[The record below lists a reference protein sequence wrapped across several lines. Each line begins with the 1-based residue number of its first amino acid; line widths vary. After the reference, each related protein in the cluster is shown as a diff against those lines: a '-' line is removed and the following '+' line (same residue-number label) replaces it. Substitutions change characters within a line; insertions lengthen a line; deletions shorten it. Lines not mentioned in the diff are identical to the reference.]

1 MAKESRAKST
11 MGGGK
16 HSSHKSKKSH
26 KVHRMHVS
34 RGPAGGF
41 TTQHEAEP
49 GEDGMPGA
57 MSDPHPVND
66 MAALQQHMEEHMGDQ
81 PPMPQQAAPAAGG
94 APAGASPA
102 PAAAGPA
109 GM

>member
-66 MAALQQHMEEHMGDQ
+66 MAALQQHMQEHLGDQ
-81 PPMPQQAAPAAGG
+81 PPAQAASPAPAPAPAPAAGG
-94 APAGASPA
+94 APVA
-102 PAAAGPA
+102 AAAG
-109 GM
+109 M